1 MSRASSVVITF
12 SRLYFL
18 SHVLFST
25 PFIAF
30 TLLSATT
37 RFCSFFFTC
46 VHTRFLLFFFCYH
59 LCSIPANLS
68 FAFLRVNP
76 PYYFSIKEKKTLH
89 SVSPHCSQRQVLLFF
104 LSFFHAGLTERL
116 RAKLSWELTQPRR
129 IAFLYPLFSFP
140 LLLLLTPLPIELLAL
155 FHFPPFCLDSF
166 IFIPL
171 SICYHFYLRTHTH
184 T

>member
-1 MSRASSVVITF
+1 MSF
-12 SRLYFL
+12 FL
-18 SHVLFST
+18 LLLLL
-25 PFIAF
+25 
-30 TLLSATT
+30 LLSYQQQHVFAAFSSLACTLAS
-37 RFCSFFFTC
+37 CS
-46 VHTRFLLFFFCYH
+46 FFFCYH